1 MKLLIHAGLFTMGTI
16 EVDSETGE
24 WKFLCAPLINADQSV
39 TTMSASDAN
48 IDPMVALRAGNVS
61 LAVLNRATCDWIM
74 KRAGLDA
81 QVVGKVGGEPIPLT
95 NVLGGTGKASA

>member
-1 MKLLIHAGLFTMGTI
+1 MKLLIHAGLFAMGTI

-24 WKFLCAPLINADQSV
+24 WKFLCDPLINADQSV
-39 TTMSASDAN
+39 TTMDASDAN
-48 IDPMVALRAGNVS
+48 IDPMEALRAGNVS

-81 QVVGKVGGEPIPLT
+81 QVVGKVGSIPLT
-95 NVLGGTGKASA
+95 NVLGGIGKASA